1 MAEDVKFDEEGLLRK
16 IRFGADFGSIK
27 MESAFEALQLFY
39 VAQSP
44 SCPEENKPYIADF
57 IEELTRLLPFFIM
70 ESKNQGPWTQI
81 GIIDWSYMCSAD
93 IGGPE
98 SGGPL
103 FIRVANVCAQKYGYQ
118 KMF

>member
-57 IEELTRLLPFFIM
+57 IEELTRLLPFFITPGFFAGQAIG
-70 ESKNQGPWTQI
+70 SRRAAAYDWTQSHI
-81 GIIDWSYMCSAD
+81 TEEIKAKAKEKIRD
-93 IGGPE
+93 IYGGE
-98 SGGPL
+98 AAEKL
-103 FIRVANVCAQKYGYQ
+103 
-118 KMF
+118 